1 MDIFFRVSLLLVA
14 VALGIILKRQNI
26 IKHAFADKLLWFIF
40 WVGLPFTIV
49 GSILSIPLQGER
61 MILPVIGFAISTGCM
76 LIAYIVSRVLLLPRK
91 LAGVLICASMIM
103 NTNFTISF
111 IGAWYGQEGVA
122 LFSLFDLGNILSLFI
137 LAYPIALAYGGN
149 KISPRQIL
157 VRTLTV
163 PTVWAIFFALA
174 LNLQG
179 FLLPQELKFVTRY
192 GSFAVFL
199 TVMFT
204 LGLFIQDG
212 LHLSR
217 LLWVGLAT
225 RFLLGGF
232 LGYLAIQLFN
242 LEGLTRAVVLIGA
255 ASPNGYTTLVYAK
268 IAKLDHKYAASL
280 VSVSLLIGLIT
291 IPLMLF
297 LFS

>member
-1 MDIFFRVSLLLVA
+1 MDIFFRASLLFVA

-61 MILPVIGFAISTGCM
+61 MILPVIGFAISTCCM
-76 LIAYIVSRVLLLPRK
+76 LIAYIISRVLRLPRK

-103 NTNFTISF
+103 NTNFSISF

-137 LAYPIALAYGGN
+137 LAYPIALAYGGR
-149 KISPRQIL
+149 KIPLRQIL

-179 FLLPQELKFVTRY
+179 FFLPQELKYVTRY

-232 LGYLAIQLFN
+232 LGYLATQLFN
-242 LEGLTRAVVLIGA
+242 LEGLARAVVLIA
-255 ASPNGYTTLVYAK
+255 AVSPNGYTTLVYAK

-280 VSVSLLIGLIT
+280 VSVSLLIGLIA
-291 IPLMLF
+291 IPLML
-297 LFS
+297 LFFS